1 MVNAVRSG
9 SYMSVDEKPYY
20 GVKEKELE
28 GANNM
33 FRPYFNKSLMA
44 GADIPAGTVLTRE
57 IIFAMRPR
65 MYAGGLPSERFE
77 EVLGKTV
84 TKDLKKFDPITDD
97 ILS

>member
-1 MVNAVRSG
+1 
-9 SYMSVDEKPYY
+9 
-20 GVKEKELE
+20 
-28 GANNM
+28 M

-77 EVLGKTV
+77 EVLTQVLEKVARCCKEHGFCLSEPLRDETKKTIAQKWE
-84 TKDLKKFDPITDD
+84 TKPML
-97 ILS
+97 